1 MTVTAEPARVKS
13 GVELIAEERETHDA
27 KGFDAKHDDQHGV
40 GELCLVAA
48 LLATWEKL
56 YTFDESANGLHFTDP
71 WPWTDYDPRP
81 FNGNVVQHNRSLGHA
96 ERIKQL
102 AVAGSLIAAE
112 IDILQRIPAKEFDR
126 YRTPSGILEE

>member
-1 MTVTAEPARVKS
+1 MITAEPARVKS
-13 GVELIAEERETHDA
+13 GVELIADERETHVV
-27 KGFDAKHDDQHGV
+27 KGFDAKHDDAHGV
-40 GELCLVAA
+40 GELCVVAA

-56 YTFDESANGLHFTDP
+56 YEVQDSANGLHFVDP

-81 FNGNVVQHNRSLGHA
+81 YNGNVIQHNRSLSHA

-112 IDILQRIPAKEFDR
+112 IDILQRIPPKEYDR
-126 YRTPSGILEE
+126 YRSATGILEE